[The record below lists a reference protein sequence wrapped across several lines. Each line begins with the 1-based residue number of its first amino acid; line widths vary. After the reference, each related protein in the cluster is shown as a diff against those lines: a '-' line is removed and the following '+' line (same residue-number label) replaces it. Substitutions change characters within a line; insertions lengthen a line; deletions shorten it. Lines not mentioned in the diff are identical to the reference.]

1 MSFRKMSAEQLC
13 GLKVEERTSPGK
25 MFPEIGKST
34 FPIEGAAK
42 GRAKTELAMRRQFTK

>member
-1 MSFRKMSAEQLC
+1 MSAEQTLRFKSR
-13 GLKVEERTSPGK
+13 GEDFPGGK

-42 GRAKTELAMRRQFTK
+42 GRAKAELAMRRQFTK